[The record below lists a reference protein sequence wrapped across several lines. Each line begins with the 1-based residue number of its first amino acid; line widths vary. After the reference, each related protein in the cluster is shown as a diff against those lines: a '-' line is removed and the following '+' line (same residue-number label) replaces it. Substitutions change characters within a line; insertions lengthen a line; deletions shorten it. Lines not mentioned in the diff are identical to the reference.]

1 MARREA
7 WAIKTKREYF
17 VNYPPREYWE
27 ADRTMLFR
35 TRRQAQAWL
44 KENQFWALK
53 GEVVKV
59 IVTVKEYGT

>member
-1 MARREA
+1 MSKKTA
-7 WAIKTKREYF
+7 WAIKTKRNYF
-17 VNYPPREYWE
+17 VNYAPTQFWE

-53 GEVVKV
+53 ADVVKV
-59 IVTVKEYGT
+59 TITVKEYGS